1 MGESNVDEMQGKV
14 KEAACVLAGDEDLE
28 REGKIDQ
35 TGAKVKKAAEKAK
48 EKVDDAVESVEEKLH
63 H

>member
-14 KEAACVLAGDEDLE
+14 KEAAGVLAGDEDLE